1 MREENTK
8 RKNVHEVFCPFYCWL
23 GAALKNVSDEFWRLP
38 RAYGGSVIRERAFC
52 YELYHQLRMCQIDL
66 RDNRLNGLLDLTVTG
81 EIDKRG
87 YSVLETNEQKNPDF
101 VFHKAGESCS
111 NEVVMEVK
119 GRIDGRYI
127 EEIIN
132 DFDTLALFIAHP
144 YLHYNIGVFL
154 LYGKTMPEL
163 KRLIRENFCKIQENT
178 QTRANASITDGEIYR
193 RIILVV
199 QKERS
204 CAPEVTDLASVMED
218 INHGHSST
226 R

>member
-1 MREENTK
+1 MSEKNVK
-8 RKNVHEVFCPFYCWL
+8 RKNVYEVFPPFYYWL
-23 GAALKNVSDEFWRLP
+23 RTALKNVKDDFWILP
-38 RAYGGSVIRERAFC
+38 RAYNGSAIRERAFC
-52 YELYHQLRMCQIDL
+52 YELYHQLRMYQLDL

-81 EIDKRG
+81 EIDKNG
-87 YSVLETNEQKNPDF
+87 YSVLKTDEQKNPDF

-127 EEIIN
+127 EEIIK

-154 LYGKTMPEL
+154 LYSKTMQEL

-178 QTRANASITDGEIYR
+178 QTRANASITDGEISK
-193 RIILVV
+193 RIILVT
-199 QKERS
+199 QTAKS
-204 CAPEVTDLASVMED
+204 CVPEISDLASIMEE
-218 INHGHSST
+218 INRSPAST